1 MKVISSKEAQNS
13 FGALLDNVQ
22 REPVVVTRRSRPV
35 GVMFSMDNL
44 PALFEF
50 TDSMRETIKRGVEAG
65 LADAKAGRM
74 HKLNDEFIENLS
86 KEAEQRVIAKQ
97 KK

>member
-1 MKVISSKEAQNS
+1 MAMKVISSKEAQNS

-50 TDSMRETIKRGVEAG
+50 TDSMRETIKRGVEVG
-65 LADAKAGRM
+65 LEEAKVG
-74 HKLNDEFIENLS
+74 KGEELNDEYVAKL
-86 KEAEQRVIAKQ
+86 KAEILAK
-97 KK
+97 